1 MPPKPAKSTMRL
13 GRDLESFE
21 SLPAQTQDL
30 ATLQDLASKT
40 TGTENA
46 AVHEEIQEMA
56 IVGTPRKRAKPARP

>member
-1 MPPKPAKSTMRL
+1 MPTKPSKSTMRL
-13 GRDLESFE
+13 DRDLASFE

-46 AVHEEIQEMA
+46 AVNEQIQEAA
-56 IVGTPRKRAKPARP
+56 IVATPRKRAKPARP